1 MSDDIFGS
9 ASTQT
14 TTTTQPA
21 TQDVGSLLATI
32 KNDSGEQKYQT
43 VEDALKALQ
52 HSQQYIPELKTKL
65 SAYEQ
70 QIADAQAQLEKASKI
85 DDVLARLAAGTGTGD
100 GGDNHAAPG
109 LDEQTVIQLV
119 QTQLA
124 ELETKK
130 LARSNADVVKATL
143 TTKYGDKTAEVV
155 QAKAAE
161 LGTTAK
167 LLGDLAEKS
176 PQLVLS
182 LFGAPTVQNLNP
194 SKSSVSVPPI
204 NKPSGDV
211 QKPTKSILSGS
222 TAKEQAAHF
231 AEHRKAIYEKYG
243 VTT

>member
-9 ASTQT
+9 TSTQT

-52 HSQQYIPELKTKL
+52 HSQNYIPELKTKL

-100 GGDNHAAPG
+100 GGDNQAAPG

-143 TTKYGDKTAEVV
+143 TTKYGDKTADVV

-182 LFGAPTVQNLNP
+182 LFGTPAVKNLNT
-194 SKSSVSVPPI
+194 STSSISVPPI
-204 NKPSGDV
+204 NKPNGEI
-211 QKPTKSILSGS
+211 QKPTKSVLSGATS
-222 TAKEQAAHF
+222 KEQASHMADIRRVVH
-231 AEHRKAIYEKYG
+231 ERLG
-243 VTT
+243 VTS